1 MISQLIGAVFNIILD
16 PILIFGLA
24 GFPQLVVR
32 GAAIA
37 TVSGQTLALC
47 IAIFFNL
54 IKNKEINFG
63 LRFFKPDKKIIGE
76 IYQVGI
82 PAIINQSLNS
92 FMAFGV
98 NLILI
103 KISSTVVAA
112 FGIYMRI
119 QNFVFMPV
127 FGVNNGVIAI
137 TAFNYGAKNKKRIDG
152 VIKYGMIYAACI
164 MLIGTALIEIFA
176 NQILIAFDA
185 SPELLSIGTVAMRII
200 CLSYICMAFILI
212 AQGICQALGKS
223 MYSLFISLL
232 RIVIVLL
239 PVLYIFS
246 KLFALNRIWW
256 AFTIADSFSA
266 LIAAL
271 LLKHIYSKKV
281 RPMPVMDIS
290 LQPEI
295 LEKMV

>member
-1 MISQLIGAVFNIILD
+1 
-16 PILIFGLA
+16 
-24 GFPQLVVR
+24 
-32 GAAIA
+32 
-37 TVSGQTLALC
+37 
-47 IAIFFNL
+47 
-54 IKNKEINFG
+54 
-63 LRFFKPDKKIIGE
+63 
-76 IYQVGI
+76 
-82 PAIINQSLNS
+82 
-92 FMAFGV
+92 MAFGV
-98 NLILI
+98 NFILI

-137 TAFNYGAKNKKRIDG
+137 TAFNYGAKNKKRIDS
-152 VIKYGMIYAACI
+152 VIKYGILYAACI
-164 MLIGTALIEIFA
+164 MLIGTALIEVFA

-185 SPELLSIGTVAMRII
+185 SLELLSIGTTAMRII

-223 MYSLFISLL
+223 MYGLFISIL

-239 PVLYIFS
+239 PVLYLFS

-266 LIAAL
+266 LIAAFL
-271 LLKHIYSKKV
+271 LRYIYSNRVKPIADTV
-281 RPMPVMDIS
+281 S
-290 LQPEI
+290 
-295 LEKMV
+295 